1 MSEVLLELRGV
12 TVRFGGLTAVHELD
26 LNIERGMIRAL
37 IGPNGAGKSTVFN
50 VVTGIYRPTAGSIH
64 FRGEEIAG
72 LNPYHI
78 AYRGIARTF
87 QNIRLFKNSPVLD
100 NVKVGR
106 HPRSKSNVLGALF
119 RPPGFKAEER
129 RTTEASLKVLDLVGL
144 LHKKDEL
151 AKNLS
156 YGEQRRLEIAR
167 ALVSDPVLLLLD
179 EPVAGMNPQEKA
191 KLMELIRNI
200 RDRGVTVFLVEHDM
214 KFVMALSEKITVLD
228 YGRKICTGTP
238 DEVQADPRVIEAYL
252 GKEVG

>member
-50 VVTGIYRPTAGSIH
+50 VVTGIYRPTAGSIR

>member
-1 MSEVLLELRGV
+1 VSEVLLELRGV

-50 VVTGIYRPTAGSIH
+50 VVTGIYRPTAGSIR

>member
-1 MSEVLLELRGV
+1 VSEVLLELRGV